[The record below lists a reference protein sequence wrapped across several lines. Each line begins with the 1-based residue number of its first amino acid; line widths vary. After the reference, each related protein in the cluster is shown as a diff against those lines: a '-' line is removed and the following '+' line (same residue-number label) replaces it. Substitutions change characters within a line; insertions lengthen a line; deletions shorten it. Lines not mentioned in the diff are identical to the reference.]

1 MMTELVALLLTTLA
15 PWRPDTAPRSSSP
28 PLYDN
33 LGSYHRAITTKSSMA
48 QKYFDQGL
56 RLTYGFNHPEAI
68 LAFQEASRLDPKCA
82 MCQWGI
88 AYALGPNINLPMDA
102 SAMAPA
108 YAAVQKAVA
117 LSSTGTPAERALI
130 AALSKRYAKSP
141 PADRSSLDSAYA
153 KAMAQVSAR
162 FPADQ
167 DAATL
172 YAESLLDLS
181 PWNQWT
187 SEGQPR
193 AGTREAMAA
202 LERVISINPMHPGA
216 CHYYI
221 HTVEASATPE
231 LALPCANRL
240 GSMMPGAGHL
250 VHMPAHIYLLLGRY
264 DDVIAANLHA
274 VHSDETYIADR
285 QPSGPYPLIY
295 YSHNIHF
302 LLVANLLIGNSAEA
316 IAAANKLATTV
327 PLEAVRA
334 FPLAQY
340 FVPLQETTLAKFGR
354 WKELLATPSP
364 PADLPYSVAIW
375 RYTQGLAQA
384 ATGDY
389 QAAQASLVAVKST
402 DLGDSEPGGPFG
414 PMLLRMVASDLE
426 GAIAARQGNWDPAIA
441 SLRQAVAIE
450 DSLGYTEPP
459 WSYYPLRHGLGAAL
473 LKAGRPAEAEAV
485 YREDLWRH
493 RHNGWALYGL
503 AESLKQQGKA
513 AAADSARAAFKTAW
527 SKADVDLATLG
538 F

>member
-1 MMTELVALLLTTLA
+1 MMTDLVALVLSTLA
-15 PWRPDTAPRSSSP
+15 AWGSDTTPKASSP

-33 LGSYHRAITTKSSMA
+33 LGTYHRAITTKSSMA

-68 LAFQEASRLDPKCA
+68 LAFQEAARLDPKCA

-102 SAMAPA
+102 DAVAPA
-108 YAAVQKAVA
+108 YAAAQKAMA
-117 LSSTGTPAERALI
+117 LSSAGTPSERALI

-153 KAMAQVSAR
+153 KAMAQVAAR
-162 FPADQ
+162 FPSDL

-187 SEGQPR
+187 PDGQPQP
-193 AGTREAMAA
+193 GTREAMAA
-202 LERVISINPMHPGA
+202 LERVISANPNHPGA

-221 HTVEASATPE
+221 HTVEASPKPE
-231 LALPCANRL
+231 RALPCADRL
-240 GSMMPGAGHL
+240 AGLMPGAGHL

-264 DDVIAANLHA
+264 DDVIAANEHA
-274 VHSDETYIADR
+274 VHSDESYIADR
-285 QPSGPYPLIY
+285 QPGGPYPLLY

-302 LLVANLLIGNSAEA
+302 LLVANLLVGNSAGA
-316 IAAANKLATTV
+316 IAAANKLATNV
-327 PLEAVRA
+327 PLDAVRA

-354 WKELLATPSP
+354 WKELMATPSP
-364 PADLPYSVAIW
+364 PADLTYAVAIW

-389 QAAQASLVAVKST
+389 QAAQASLEAVRNT
-402 DLGDSEPGGPFG
+402 DLGSSEAGGPYG
-414 PMLLRMVASDLE
+414 PMLLRLAAAELDGE
-426 GAIAARQGNWDPAIA
+426 IAARQGNWDPAIA

-459 WSYYPLRHGLGAAL
+459 WSYYPVRHRLGAAL
-473 LKAGRPAEAEAV
+473 LKAGRPADAEAA

-513 AAADSARAAFKTAW
+513 AAADSAQAAFKTAW
-527 SKADVDLATLG
+527 AKADVDLATLG